1 MVTKRKVRR
10 GATLTELL
18 TAAAVSVLALIGAT
32 SIMISGSAAWAKG
45 MGKIGA
51 ETEAQMSVR
60 VIAQQLR
67 EAMAVSVDSGG
78 MGLTFKV
85 PSKDANGNF
94 SVPEVPDGVLHRIE
108 AEGNSLV
115 LITGNTKRVLSKDLI
130 FTDPVSNNGASAYKL
145 FTPGSGL
152 VTRQVTIEVAT
163 KRFGYK
169 ANTVSTRSRETIF
182 LRNIPIVDM

>member
-1 MVTKRKVRR
+1 
-10 GATLTELL
+10 
-18 TAAAVSVLALIGAT
+18 
-32 SIMISGSAAWAKG
+32 MISGSAAWAKG

-67 EAMAVSVDSGG
+67 EAMNVTVDSNG
-78 MGLTFKV
+78 MGLTFQI
-85 PSKDANGNF
+85 PQKDSNGNF
-94 SVPEVPDGVLHRIE
+94 SVPEVSDGVTHRLE

-115 LITGNTKRVLSKDLI
+115 LITGNSKRILSKDLI
-130 FTDPVSNNGASAYKL
+130 FTDPVSANGATAYQL
-145 FTPGSGL
+145 FTPGSGAI
-152 VTRQVTIEVAT
+152 TRQVTIEVAT

-182 LRNIPIVDM
+182 LRNIPIVDN